1 MWLSIYF
8 KFRTIYVYFKFRTTY
23 AIKGFPSG
31 SAIKNLPAGQELQ
44 ENAGLISG
52 SERSPGR
59 GHGSPLQYSC
69 LENPMHRGPWLAKV
83 HRVTKE
89 LDMTE
94 VTACTDTCYYKF

>member
-1 MWLSIYF
+1 MVIYF
-8 KFRTIYVYFKFRTTY
+8 KFRTIHVYFKFRTTY
-23 AIKGFPSG
+23 AIIGFPTG

-44 ENAGLISG
+44 ENAGSISG

-69 LENPMHRGPWLAKV
+69 QENPMDRGPWLAKA

-89 LDMTE
+89 LDLTE
-94 VTACTDTCYYKF
+94 VTASTDTCYYKF